1 MRGSAGLLLLS
12 ALLLAPANAMA
23 NGLLSLQQALLRH
36 GFRIEVRQLPGR
48 AYGRFVSSQKLL
60 EISPIVHELG
70 IAQQVLLHEAVHAA
84 QSCPS
89 GKLTLIGIQRQADPA
104 VESRIRYLL
113 SNHYLQEHMS
123 LEQEA
128 FLVQGQD
135 DAEALVVKALDE
147 RCQPPLE

>member
-1 MRGSAGLLLLS
+1 MALLLLG
-12 ALLLAPANAMA
+12 LPAPAAD
-23 NGLLSLQQALLRH
+23 LEQLQRSLLRH
-36 GFRIEVRQLPGR
+36 GFTIDVRQPPGR
-48 AYGRFVSSQKLL
+48 AYGRFIPAERRL
-60 EISPIVHELG
+60 EISPLVHDLG
-70 IAQQVLLHEAVHAA
+70 ITRTVLLHEAVHAA

-89 GKLTLIGIQRQADPA
+89 GKLTLIGIQRRADPA

-113 SNHYLQEHMS
+113 SNHYLQEHLS

>member
-1 MRGSAGLLLLS
+1 MRYSAGLLLLS
-12 ALLLAPANAMA
+12 ALLLAPGTAMA
-23 NGLLSLQQALLRH
+23 DGLISLQQALLRH

-48 AYGRFVSSQKLL
+48 AYGRFIPTQKLL
-60 EISPIVHELG
+60 EISPVVHELG

-89 GKLTLIGIQRQADPA
+89 GTLTLIGIRRQADPA

-113 SNHYLQEHMS
+113 SNHYRQEHMA

-128 FLVQGQD
+128 FLLQGQT
-135 DAEALVVKALDE
+135 DAEALIIQALNQ

>member
-12 ALLLAPANAMA
+12 ALLLAPGSAMA

-48 AYGRFVSSQKLL
+48 AYGRFVPTQKLL
-60 EISPIVHELG
+60 EISPVVHELG

-84 QSCPS
+84 QSCPN
-89 GKLTLIGIQRQADPA
+89 GKLRLIGIQRRADPA

-113 SNHYLQEHMS
+113 SNHYRQEHMA

-128 FLVQGQD
+128 FLIQGQE
-135 DAEALVVKALDE
+135 DAEALVVKALKE
-147 RCQPPLE
+147 RCQPPLK

>member
-1 MRGSAGLLLLS
+1 VRGSAGLLLLS
-12 ALLLAPANAMA
+12 ALLLAPGSAMA

-48 AYGRFVSSQKLL
+48 AYGRFVPTQKLL
-60 EISPIVHELG
+60 EISPVVHELG

-84 QSCPS
+84 QSCPN
-89 GKLTLIGIQRQADPA
+89 GKLRLIGIQRRADPA

-113 SNHYLQEHMS
+113 SNHYRQEHMA

-128 FLVQGQD
+128 FLIQGQE
-135 DAEALVVKALDE
+135 DAEALVVKALKE
-147 RCQPPLE
+147 RCQPPLK

>member
-1 MRGSAGLLLLS
+1 MRSCAGLLLLS
-12 ALLLAPANAMA
+12 ALLLAPGRAMA
-23 NGLLSLQQALLRH
+23 NGLLTLQQALLRH

-48 AYGRFVSSQKLL
+48 AYGRFVPSQKLL
-60 EISPIVHELG
+60 EISPVVHELG

-89 GKLTLIGIQRQADPA
+89 GKLTLIGIQRRADPA

-113 SNHYLQEHMS
+113 SNHYRQDHMS

-128 FLVQGQD
+128 FLIQGQE
-135 DAEALVVKALDE
+135 DAEALVVKALKE
-147 RCQPPLE
+147 RCQPPLK

>member
-12 ALLLAPANAMA
+12 ALLLAPGSAMA

-48 AYGRFVSSQKLL
+48 AYGRFVPTQKLL
-60 EISPIVHELG
+60 EISPVVHELG

-84 QSCPS
+84 QSCPN
-89 GKLTLIGIQRQADPA
+89 GKLTLIGIQRRADPA

-113 SNHYLQEHMS
+113 SNHYRQEHMA

-128 FLVQGQD
+128 FLIQGQE
-135 DAEALVVKALDE
+135 DAEALVVKALKG
-147 RCQPPLE
+147 RCQPPLK

>member
-1 MRGSAGLLLLS
+1 MRYSAGLLLLA
-12 ALLLAPANAMA
+12 ALLLAPGTAMA
-23 NGLLSLQQALLRH
+23 DGLISLQQALLRH

-48 AYGRFVSSQKLL
+48 AYGRFVPTQKLL
-60 EISPIVHELG
+60 EISPVVHELG

-89 GKLTLIGIQRQADPA
+89 GTLTLIGIRRQADPA

-113 SNHYLQEHMS
+113 SNHYLQDHMA

-135 DAEALVVKALDE
+135 DAEALVVKALNE
-147 RCQPPLE
+147 RCQPPLK

>member
-1 MRGSAGLLLLS
+1 MRYSAGLLLLS
-12 ALLLAPANAMA
+12 ALLLAPGTARAD
-23 NGLLSLQQALLRH
+23 GLISLQQALLRH

-48 AYGRFVSSQKLL
+48 AYGRFVPTQKLL
-60 EISPIVHELG
+60 EISPVVHELG

-89 GKLTLIGIQRQADPA
+89 GKLTPIGIQRRADPA

-113 SNHYLQEHMS
+113 SNHYRHDHMS

-128 FLVQGQD
+128 FLIQGQE
-135 DAEALVVKALDE
+135 DAEALVVKALKE
-147 RCQPPLE
+147 RCQPPLK